1 MWMEDREGFLAAVE
15 GCYGYSWI
23 VIVDMLHIHTI
34 FVTFFGLYL
43 FSRFEFLSSLLA
55 FRGQKL
61 VNGLEVRVQ
70 QESISYM

>member
-1 MWMEDREGFLAAVE
+1 MGI
-15 GCYGYSWI
+15 GWI

-43 FSRFEFLSSLLA
+43 LSRFEFLSSLLA

-61 VNGLEVRVQ
+61 QKLVNGLLEYNKNRAHTCEGVKL
-70 QESISYM
+70 